1 MKNQQTWEGRISE
14 TLKRFGFEGEVN
26 IEGFP
31 DYDEYLIYHP
41 AFKFPLTGYF
51 SNDGSLFNVI
61 MSEHFTQFPHED
73 FEVMFRETIVFDVV
87 TFTPLYYSIYHEPE
101 TQRVMMSDYGKFKSG
116 DILYKN
122 NCAHGRYVERI
133 LDKLIFT
140 SEVVD
145 IIPLLPTD

>member
-1 MKNQQTWEGRISE
+1 MKDQEIWEGRVSE
-14 TLKRFGFEGEVN
+14 ALKRFGFEGDVK
-26 IEGFP
+26 IEKIP
-31 DYDEYLIYHP
+31 EYDEYLIYHP
-41 AFKFPLTGYF
+41 AFGCPLTGYF
-51 SNDGSLFNVI
+51 SNDGKYFNVL
-61 MSEHFTQFPHED
+61 MTEHLAQYPHED
-73 FEVMFRETIVFDVV
+73 FEVMFRESIVFDVP

-101 TQRVMMSDYGKFKSG
+101 AQRIMMSDYGKYSSG

-145 IIPLLPTD
+145 VIKLLPSA